1 MNQANTT
8 SPKVL
13 LAGVAGCFLLSGFA
27 ALLYQMA
34 WMRQFST
41 VFGTS
46 EIAVA
51 TVLSAY
57 MGGLAL
63 GAAAA
68 GKLIQLIRRPVYF
81 YGILEATIAI
91 SALMVPV
98 LLSAAGFFY
107 AFILGGQPTVPDA
120 SGMGQS
126 LFYFVVAFI
135 VLVVPTACMGATL
148 PVLTRYA
155 VTQNEHIGTRVG
167 SLYAINTLGAVFGA
181 IVAGFVLLP
190 ELGLRGTVWCGVA
203 INALVF
209 AIAVL

>member
-1 MNQANTT
+1 MNQVNTT

-68 GKLIQLIRRPVYF
+68 GRLIQLIRRPV
-81 YGILEATIAI
+81 
-91 SALMVPV
+91 
-98 LLSAAGFFY
+98 
-107 AFILGGQPTVPDA
+107 
-120 SGMGQS
+120 
-126 LFYFVVAFI
+126 
-135 VLVVPTACMGATL
+135 
-148 PVLTRYA
+148 
-155 VTQNEHIGTRVG
+155 
-167 SLYAINTLGAVFGA
+167 
-181 IVAGFVLLP
+181 
-190 ELGLRGTVWCGVA
+190 
-203 INALVF
+203 
-209 AIAVL
+209 